1 MYVPSQTPKKRLL
14 IVALR
19 NHIKS
24 ASADFIETFIT
35 YLHECV
41 CNIFSEILNTP
52 FPDLKIIIT
61 SKILQK
67 FKLFKLSSTFFRNF
81 LYCFCIIFEE
91 VQWQWWFFSFGY
103 SSKT

>member
-41 CNIFSEILNTP
+41 CNIFSEILNRP
-52 FPDLKIIIT
+52 FPILKMIIT
-61 SKILQK
+61 AK
-67 FKLFKLSSTFFRNF
+67 F
-81 LYCFCIIFEE
+81 
-91 VQWQWWFFSFGY
+91 
-103 SSKT
+103 